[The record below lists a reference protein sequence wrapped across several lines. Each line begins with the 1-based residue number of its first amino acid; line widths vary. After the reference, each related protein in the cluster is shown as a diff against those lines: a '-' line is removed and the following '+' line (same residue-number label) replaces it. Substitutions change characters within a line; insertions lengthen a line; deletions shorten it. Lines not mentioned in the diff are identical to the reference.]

1 MGIVNISTAIHACYW
16 FYPLMKAID
25 NEGIE
30 QVSKIKNQYNCPNLY
45 EDKNCYIEEQAFF
58 CTNQNSHL
66 DFLRYS
72 VHCCGS
78 FQHLEPLL
86 LMKVVLRT

>member
-45 EDKNCYIEEQAFF
+45 EDKNCYIEEQAFSAQTKILILIF
-58 CTNQNSHL
+58 SVTLFTVVVHFSIWSHC
-66 DFLRYS
+66 F
-72 VHCCGS
+72 
-78 FQHLEPLL
+78 
-86 LMKVVLRT
+86 